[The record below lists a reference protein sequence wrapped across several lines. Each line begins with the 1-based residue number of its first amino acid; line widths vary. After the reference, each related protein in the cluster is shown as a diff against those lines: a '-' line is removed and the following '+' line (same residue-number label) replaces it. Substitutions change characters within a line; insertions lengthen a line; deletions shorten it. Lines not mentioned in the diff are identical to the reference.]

1 MRPQI
6 KNYNKERV
14 SAMNHPSYRQSLNRV
29 FTNQLLHSPYAGLM
43 APSPSAPASR
53 LGERAAVVTFNAAQP
68 ATSFSFPIHIE
79 RSSIDSLPQACGV
92 YVLRGANDMPLY
104 VGRSLNLRGRVL
116 AQLNNHD
123 EQLLVRQTR
132 RVEHHRCAGEIG
144 AALLEAQLM
153 RELRPLHNKKAR
165 DKRCLF
171 TLRLDDQ
178 GRPGVTRVSEHE
190 LAANHPLFGVFASE
204 RAAHE
209 ALQQLVAQHG
219 LCSFATGLERSS
231 GEGMACFGRQIRRCR
246 GACTGEESHQQH
258 QQRLSQALEELRI
271 VPWPF
276 AGRMGIVEEVDGLRQ
291 VHVID
296 QWRYL
301 GSLDSTHRQLTMRS
315 TQRQRQGID
324 LDSYKIIIH
333 PHLLGQLEWCAVPV

>member
-1 MRPQI
+1 
-6 KNYNKERV
+6 
-14 SAMNHPSYRQSLNRV
+14 MNHPSYRQSFNRM
-29 FTNQLLHSPYAGLM
+29 FTSHLLGAVTPGLM
-43 APSPSAPASR
+43 PGGPGVARAP
-53 LGERAAVVTFNAAQP
+53 ERERTHATFTAAQP
-68 ATSFSFPIHIE
+68 AAHRAATFSYPIHIE
-79 RSSIDSLPQACGV
+79 RASIDSLPQACGV

-116 AQLNNHD
+116 AQLHSHD

-132 RVEHHRCAGEIG
+132 RVEHHRCAGELG
-144 AALLEAQLM
+144 AELLEAQLL

-171 TLRLDDQ
+171 TLRLDAE
-178 GRPGVTRVSEHE
+178 GRPGVARVSEHE
-190 LAANHPLFGVFASE
+190 VAASHPLFGVFASE

-209 ALQQLVAQHG
+209 ALHQLVAQHG
-219 LCSFATGLERSS
+219 LCSFATGLEPSS

-246 GACTGEESHQQH
+246 GACTGEESHQAH
-258 QQRLSQALEELRI
+258 QQRLHQALEELRI

-276 AGRMGIVEEVDGLRQ
+276 ATRMGIVEHNDGLRQ

-301 GSLDSTHRQLTMRS
+301 GTLDSEHRQLTMRS
-315 TQRQRQGID
+315 PQKNRPGFD

-333 PHLLGQLEWCAVPV
+333 PHLLGQLEWTPVPV